1 MIETLLEYFQVLV
14 NGLAMTVGLT
24 FSALVL
30 GTCVAL
36 ACTVILN
43 TGGNIVKIGISSYLT
58 LFTGTP
64 LLVQL
69 FLIYYGPGQFEWIK
83 TTMIWDLFVEPW
95 FCAILALSLNCGAYT
110 TLLFNGAVKGIN
122 KGQWEACYS
131 LGLTHWQ
138 TLKVLMPYA
147 LKRAYPAYSNE
158 VILLLKGSSLAST
171 ITIMDIMGWSQRLN
185 AQTYDTLMV
194 FSAAGI
200 LYLSLNLTITLLM
213 RSAEGRIL
221 FFEKI

>member
-1 MIETLLEYFQVLV
+1 MTATLVEYLQVLL
-14 NGLAMTVGLT
+14 NGLVMTLGLT
-24 FSALVL
+24 ASSLFAGTLIALI
-30 GTCVAL
+30 
-36 ACTVILN
+36 CTLILN
-43 TGGNIVKIGISSYLT
+43 TSCKSAKLGISGYLT

-83 TTMIWDLFVEPW
+83 TTPLWPLLVEPW
-95 FCAILALSLNCGAYT
+95 FCAVLALSLNCGAYT
-110 TLLFNGAVKGIN
+110 TLLFNGAVKSVN
-122 KGQWEACYS
+122 KGQWEGCYS
-131 LGLTHWQ
+131 LGMSHTQ

-200 LYLSLNLTITLLM
+200 LYLSLNMFITVMMRLM
-213 RSAEGRIL
+213 ESRIL
-221 FFEKI
+221 KFERL